1 MDSTRSVSHTIQ
13 GQSTAQPLTA
23 SAAVA
28 GTATPPD
35 AFDRLQPD
43 PASQAQILRSY
54 QRDAAQVGRLTELVS
69 ELLRSLAGTRWL
81 AHKQTIVDLA
91 VRAVYLLLTF
101 GRGRQTLGEE
111 YTDIMPVAH
120 KLAPTRRRRLLT
132 IALLL
137 LPTVLTSPSML
148 HYLRGDPYNNSRW
161 AAAKRRVAK
170 FIESPL
176 GQSLPEIHLV
186 VFMFSGRFYEFA
198 RRITGMAYISDMPP
212 IPAEHKQASYEPL
225 GLIMAL
231 PLLYRLFPRNLGTT
245 SASPSRA
252 VAGSME
258 EKVTQHDYS
267 GTATPIRNAPEDS
280 VVVTNE
286 AQYDVPN
293 TYLDPEALDLP
304 ERQCTLCLESRGTG
318 EGSGGTTAVT
328 ECGHIFCWGCLG
340 GLDKMEC
347 PLCRQALRMERLVP
361 AYNL

>member
-1 MDSTRSVSHTIQ
+1 MDSTRSVSNTIQ
-13 GQSTAQPLTA
+13 GQGVAQPLTA
-23 SAAVA
+23 SSAAA
-28 GTATPPD
+28 SGTTTPPD

-43 PASQAQILRSY
+43 SASQAQILRTY

-91 VRAVYLLLTF
+91 VRAVYLLLTL

-111 YTDIMPVAH
+111 YTDILPVAK

-137 LPTVLTSPSML
+137 LPTALTSPSML
-148 HYLRGDPYNNSRW
+148 HYLRGDPYDHSRW

-186 VFMFSGRFYEFA
+186 LFMFRGRFYEFG
-198 RRITGMAYISDMPP
+198 RRLTGMEYISDMPP
-212 IPAEHKQASYEPL
+212 VPKEHKSASYEPL
-225 GLIMAL
+225 ALIMAL
-231 PLLYRLFPRNLGTT
+231 PLLYRLFPRSTGSTT
-245 SASPSRA
+245 PSRA
-252 VAGSME
+252 IAGSME
-258 EKVTQHDYS
+258 EKVTQYDYS
-267 GTATPIRNAPEDS
+267 GAATPVKNAPLDS

-286 AQYDVPN
+286 AQYDMPN
-293 TYLDPEALDLP
+293 TYLNQEALDLP

-347 PLCRQALRMERLVP
+347 PLCRQALRMERLVA